1 MQINFSLESWLKISI
16 FTFEDK
22 FYLNT
27 FYYIHSSA
35 SMLDLQPRDNPSQKY
50 YKSVHIPE

>member
-16 FTFEDK
+16 STVEDK

-35 SMLDLQPRDNPSQKY
+35 SMLDLQLRDNPSQKY
-50 YKSVHIPE
+50 YKFERIPK